1 MARTSA
7 RVSLPEPEVEGE
19 ERRRVVRLRLDV
31 RESRRAAVAVALHA
45 RDLPLGEGPAAIDLA
60 ADLASAGQTA
70 LGLAVQEAAR
80 TQDAPAMAGPPQY
93 RARGGGSVV
102 PAVATPRGYR

>member
-31 RESRRAAVAVALHA
+31 RESRRA
-45 RDLPLGEGPAAIDLA
+45 RRSRSPCTRAI
-60 ADLASAGQTA
+60 S
-70 LGLAVQEAAR
+70 R
-80 TQDAPAMAGPPQY
+80 
-93 RARGGGSVV
+93 SVK
-102 PAVATPRGYR
+102 A